1 MSNRI
6 GLHAG
11 YFRGTPYENDAVQ
24 MLHLAALAGGHVLV
38 LMPAHL
44 RQLEQNQKERNLFC
58 SLLREYDV
66 ELIAGAGRSP
76 EVSFTSPQ
84 PGVRLAGIESAKET
98 MRLLF
103 DFGVHKWEGL
113 IYGCWPERPDGILT
127 LEEKRNV
134 GIRSA
139 ACLQKLLPLARAYDI
154 TFGFEV
160 VNRYEHYL
168 MNTAQEGLTYTQ
180 WIHDPRAKLVLDV
193 FHMNIE
199 EDDMTQAIRTT
210 VKADKLMNFHIG
222 EANRRVPGT
231 APSHLD
237 WNGIFSALIDSGYTG
252 PITMEPF
259 VIGGTAGAAQVS
271 LWRDLQDKKTMA
283 DFLENISIGIRF
295 VQEHLQKLH

>member
-1 MSNRI
+1 MNRI

-24 MLHLAALAGGHVLV
+24 MLHFVAMAGGHVLV

-44 RQLEQNQKERNLFC
+44 RLLDRNQRERDLFC
-58 SLLREYDV
+58 SLLQEYDV
-66 ELIAGAGRSP
+66 ELIVGAGRSP
-76 EVSFTSPQ
+76 EVSFASPKPQ
-84 PGVRLAGIESAKET
+84 YRQAGIESAKDT
-98 MRLLF
+98 MRLLY

-113 IYGCWPERPDGILT
+113 IYACWPERPDGILT
-127 LEEKRNV
+127 AEAKKRV
-134 GIRSA
+134 GQRSA
-139 ACLQKLLPLARAYDI
+139 ACLKRLLPLARAYDI

-168 MNTAQEGLTYTQ
+168 MNTVQEGLTYTQ
-180 WIHDPRAKLVLDV
+180 WIDDPRAKLVLDV

-199 EDDMTQAIRTT
+199 EDDMTQAIKDT
-210 VKADKLMNFHIG
+210 VKADQLMNFHIG

-237 WNGIFSALIDSGYTG
+237 WNGIFSALLASGYTG

-259 VIGGTAGAAQVS
+259 VVGGTAGAAQVS
-271 LWRDLQDKKTMA
+271 LWRDLREGKTMT
-283 DFLENISIGIRF
+283 DFLNDISIGIQF
-295 VQEHLQKLH
+295 VQEHLQDLCR